1 MIPGF
6 VHLWEVLILAGES
19 YEVLLAERQ
28 VVELI
33 LEDDAGMEE
42 GIFQDLMGCG
52 LLLFR
57 EGYLRQIEGRLM
69 RVELFLMI

>member
-1 MIPGF
+1 M
-6 VHLWEVLILAGES
+6 
-19 YEVLLAERQ
+19 LLAERQ